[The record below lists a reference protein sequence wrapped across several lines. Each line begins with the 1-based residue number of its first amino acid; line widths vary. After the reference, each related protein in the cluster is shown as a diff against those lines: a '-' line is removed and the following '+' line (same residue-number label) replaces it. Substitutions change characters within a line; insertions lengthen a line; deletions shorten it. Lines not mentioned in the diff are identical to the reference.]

1 MSSASTSLRFGYWVT
16 FFILSVVTLCAV
28 IEAVREKYLPIRPFV
43 DCSSIDM
50 PCPHITP
57 YKNRGADR
65 RLVKGHTARVYTIA
79 PSLLPYLVNACGY
92 IQISQSGMRHTYAD
106 FFRSVI
112 SFPRG
117 GIAGEDV
124 ATEICF
130 RLRHSRRRSLPLSFR
145 SMLSQFLSATFTVS
159 NCIG

>member
-1 MSSASTSLRFGYWVT
+1 MSSASTSPRFGYWVT

-43 DCSSIDM
+43 GCSSIDM

-65 RLVKGHTARVYTIA
+65 RLVKGHTARVYKSV

-92 IQISQSGMRHTYAD
+92 IQISQSGMRHTRCR
-106 FFRSVI
+106 FFS
-112 SFPRG
+112 
-117 GIAGEDV
+117 
-124 ATEICF
+124 
-130 RLRHSRRRSLPLSFR
+130 
-145 SMLSQFLSATFTVS
+145 
-159 NCIG
+159 IGH